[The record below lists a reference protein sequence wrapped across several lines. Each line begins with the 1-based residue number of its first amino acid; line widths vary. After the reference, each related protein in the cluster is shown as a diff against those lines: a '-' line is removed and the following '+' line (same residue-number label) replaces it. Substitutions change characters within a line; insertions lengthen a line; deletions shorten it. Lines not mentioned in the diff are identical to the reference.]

1 MSTEHGQAA
10 LLPFQL
16 TVKLKEDLIAIRII
30 PSMTVGY
37 RINLLNLVA
46 TVVKR
51 LPPKHVQIEQGYRQ
65 GKTANVYY

>member
-1 MSTEHGQAA
+1 MSTEDGQAA

-16 TVKLKEDLIAIRII
+16 TVKLKEDLIAIRIV
-30 PSMTVGY
+30 PSMAVGY

-51 LPPKHVQIEQGYRQ
+51 LPPKHVQIEQGYR
-65 GKTANVYY
+65 